1 MTSPQSESVVLF
13 SSPVLTSATHIT
25 DPSVL
30 PEAPEPTLASLV
42 DASIHGCVYDLALVV
57 RSLYR
62 HKYVCAKVKTR
73 QWFVFEGHRWSFSE
87 IGPYHDISTNVVKIY
102 EEALTKE
109 KERQPVDP
117 VRMGALTRLVSKLKN
132 VHFKETLMKECT
144 YIFYQPGFCAKLDRA
159 RSLLCFKNGVLD
171 VTQRVFRAGLPDDH
185 LSLYIDSDYPGLDAG
200 RRIQDFVAFRDDI
213 VSKRMTDIS
222 RNSQA
227 RITAPPPTAF

>member
-1 MTSPQSESVVLF
+1 MSSPQSESVVLF
-13 SSPVLTSATHIT
+13 SSPVLA
-25 DPSVL
+25 SVMHNAES
-30 PEAPEPTLASLV
+30 PVVVEAPEPTLASLV
-42 DASIHGCVYDLALVV
+42 EASIQGCVYDLALVV
-57 RSLYR
+57 CSLYR
-62 HKYVCAKVKTR
+62 DKYVCAKVKTR

-87 IGPYHDISTNVVKIY
+87 IGPYHDISTNMVKIY
-102 EEALTKE
+102 EDALAKE
-109 KERQPVDP
+109 KEKQPADP
-117 VRMGALTRLVSKLKN
+117 VRTGALTRLVSKLKN